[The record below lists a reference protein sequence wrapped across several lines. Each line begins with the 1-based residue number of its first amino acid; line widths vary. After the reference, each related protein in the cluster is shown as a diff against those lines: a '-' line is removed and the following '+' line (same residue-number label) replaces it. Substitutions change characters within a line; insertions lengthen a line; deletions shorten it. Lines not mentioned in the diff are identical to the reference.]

1 MNGIGNISFGY
12 GYGFDKTPFTVDSQ
26 TGVSTATNKGQF
38 LFSIGSTIR

>member
-12 GYGFDKTPFTVDSQ
+12 GYGFDKTPIVNNNL
-26 TGVSTATNKGQF
+26 TNKGQF